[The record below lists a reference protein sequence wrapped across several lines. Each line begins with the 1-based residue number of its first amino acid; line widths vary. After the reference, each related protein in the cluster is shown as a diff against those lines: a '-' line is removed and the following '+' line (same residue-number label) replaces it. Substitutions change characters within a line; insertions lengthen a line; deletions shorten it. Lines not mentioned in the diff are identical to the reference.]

1 MWYQESYD
9 VIVVGGGHAGTE
21 ACLAAARM
29 GCKTLLLTHNIDT
42 LGQMSCNPAIGGIG
56 KGHLV
61 KEIDALGG
69 LMATAIDHSAIQF
82 RTLNSSKGPAVRATR
97 AQADRILYRNFVR
110 NVLENQENLTI
121 FQQPCD
127 DLILENDVVVGVST
141 QMGLKFKTKTV
152 VLTVGTFLAGQIHIG
167 LNNYQGGRAGDPAS
181 VNLAAKMRDM
191 PFRMDRLKTG
201 TPPRLDARSLDFS
214 VMEEQPGDNPR
225 PVFSFMGSVN
235 DHPEQVSCYIT
246 HTNEQTHQHIRDGL
260 DRSPMYTGVIEGV
273 GPRYCPSI
281 EDKITRFADK
291 SSHQIFVEPEGLTTN
306 EVYPNGI
313 STSLPF
319 DVQMNLV
326 RSIKGFENAVITR
339 PGYAIEYDYFDPRD
353 LKQSLESKF
362 VQNLYFAGQIN
373 GTTGYEEAGAQGLIA
388 ATNAANRVKERDE
401 FIVGRDQGYVGVLID
416 DLATLGTKEPYRMF
430 TSRAEYRLLLREDNA
445 DIRLTER
452 GREVG
457 LVGDA
462 RWKRFN
468 EKMENIELE
477 RQRLRSTWIQ
487 KDHHKIT
494 EINQLLK
501 TPMSKEANIE
511 DLIRRPEVQY
521 NDLMR
526 IEGLG
531 PALADKQASEQVEIQ
546 TKYAGYID
554 RQLDEIAKKKR
565 NEDTKIPTDFDYH
578 QISGLS
584 NEVVAKLKDARPET
598 IGKASRISGITP
610 AAISLLLV
618 YLKKHG
624 LLRKLA

>member
-110 NVLENQENLTI
+110 NTLENQENLTI

-127 DLILENDVVVGVST
+127 DLILENNIVVGVST
-141 QMGLKFKTKTV
+141 QMGLKFKGKSV

-181 VNLAAKMRDM
+181 VNLAEKMRDM
-191 PFRMDRLKTG
+191 PFRIDRLKTG

-214 VMEEQPGDNPR
+214 VMEEQPGDSPT
-225 PVFSFMGSVN
+225 PVFSFMGSQK
-235 DHPEQVSCYIT
+235 DHPEQISCYIT
-246 HTNEQTHQHIRDGL
+246 HANEETHQHIRDGL

-281 EDKITRFADK
+281 EDKIMRFADK
-291 SSHQIFVEPEGLTTN
+291 SSHQIFVEPEGLTTH

-326 RSIKGFENAVITR
+326 RSIKGFENAFIIR

-353 LKQSLESKF
+353 LKQTLESKF
-362 VQNLYFAGQIN
+362 VENLYFAGQIN
-373 GTTGYEEAGAQGLIA
+373 GTTGYEEAGAQGLVA
-388 ATNAANRVKERDE
+388 ATNAANRVKGGDE
-401 FIVGRDQGYVGVLID
+401 FILGRDQAYMGVLID

-445 DIRLTER
+445 DIRLTEQ
-452 GREVG
+452 GYKIG
-457 LVGDA
+457 LVDEA

-468 EKMENIELE
+468 EKMESVELE
-477 RQRLRSTWIQ
+477 RQRLRSMWIQ
-487 KDHHKIT
+487 KDHPKID
-494 EINQLLK
+494 EINKLLK
-501 TPMSKEANIE
+501 MPLSKEANLE
-511 DLIRRPEVQY
+511 ELIRRPEVAY
-521 NDLMR
+521 TDLVS

-531 PALADKQASEQVEIQ
+531 PVIADKQASEQIEIQ
-546 TKYAGYID
+546 TKYAGYIA
-554 RQLDEIAKKKR
+554 RQKEDIAKKKR
-565 NEDTKIPTDFDYH
+565 NENTIIPIDFNYE

-610 AAISLLLV
+610 AAVSLLLV

-624 LLRKLA
+624 LLRKSA

>member
-110 NVLENQENLTI
+110 NTLENQENLTI

-127 DLILENDVVVGVST
+127 DLILENNVVVGVST
-141 QMGLKFKTKTV
+141 QMGLKFKGKTV

-181 VNLAAKMRDM
+181 INLAEKMRDM

-214 VMEEQPGDNPR
+214 VMEEQPGDTPS
-225 PVFSFMGSVN
+225 PVFSFMGSAK
-235 DHPEQVSCYIT
+235 DHPEQISCYIT

-281 EDKITRFADK
+281 EDKIMRFADK
-291 SSHQIFVEPEGLTTN
+291 SSHQIFVEPEGLTTH

-326 RSIKGFENAVITR
+326 RSIKGFENAFITR

-362 VQNLYFAGQIN
+362 VENLYFAGQIN
-373 GTTGYEEAGAQGLIA
+373 GTTGYEEAGAQGLVA

-401 FIVGRDQGYVGVLID
+401 FILGRDQAYMGVLID

-445 DIRLTER
+445 DIRLTEQ
-452 GREVG
+452 GYKIG
-457 LVGDA
+457 LVDEA

-468 EKMENIELE
+468 EKMENVELE
-477 RQRLRSTWIQ
+477 RQRLRSMWIQ
-487 KDHHKIT
+487 KDHPRID
-494 EINQLLK
+494 EINKLLK
-501 TPMSKEANIE
+501 MPLSKEANLE
-511 DLIRRPEVQY
+511 ELIRRPEVAY
-521 NDLMR
+521 TDLVS

-531 PALADKQASEQVEIQ
+531 PVIADKQASEQIEIQ
-546 TKYAGYID
+546 TKYAGYIA
-554 RQLDEIAKKKR
+554 RQKEDIAKKKR
-565 NEDTKIPTDFDYH
+565 NENTIIPIDFNYE

-610 AAISLLLV
+610 AAVSLLLV

-624 LLRKLA
+624 LLRKSA

>member
-21 ACLAAARM
+21 ASLAAARM

-97 AQADRILYRNFVR
+97 AQADRILYRNYVR
-110 NVLENQENLTI
+110 NTLENQENLTI

-127 DLILENDVVVGVST
+127 DLILENDRVVGVST
-141 QMGLKFKTKTV
+141 QMGLKFKGKSV
-152 VLTVGTFLAGQIHIG
+152 VLTVGTFLSGLIHIG

-181 VNLAAKMRDM
+181 INLAAKMKDM

-214 VMEEQPGDNPR
+214 VMEEQAGDTPS
-225 PVFSFMGSVN
+225 PVFSFMGSQA
-235 DHPEQVSCYIT
+235 DHPEQLSCYIT
-246 HTNEQTHQHIRDGL
+246 HTNEQTHQIIRDGL
-260 DRSPMYTGVIEGV
+260 DRSPMYTGVIDGV

-281 EDKITRFADK
+281 EDKITRFSDK
-291 SSHQIFVEPEGLTTN
+291 NSHQIFVEPEGLTTH

-326 RSIKGFENAVITR
+326 RSIKGFENAFITR

-362 VQNLYFAGQIN
+362 VENLYFAGQIN

-388 ATNAANRVKERDE
+388 GANAANRVKERDE
-401 FIVGRDQGYVGVLID
+401 FILGRDQAYMGVLID

-445 DIRLTER
+445 DIRLTEA
-452 GREVG
+452 GRKIG
-457 LVGDA
+457 LVDDA
-462 RWKRFN
+462 RWQRFN
-468 EKMENIELE
+468 EKMENVELE
-477 RQRLRSTWIQ
+477 RQRLRSTWVQ
-487 KDHHKIT
+487 KDHTRIDQ
-494 EINQLLK
+494 INALLK
-501 TPMSKEANIE
+501 TPMSKEANLE
-511 DLIRRPEVQY
+511 DLIRRPEVNY
-521 NDLMR
+521 VDLMK

-531 PALADKQASEQVEIQ
+531 PAIKDKQASEQIEIQ

-565 NEDTKIPTDFDYH
+565 NEDTLIPKEFDYQ